1 MNPTE
6 DDEQAAV
13 FSWAGWM
20 QKRWPELALLFHIP
34 NGGYRHPATAAR
46 MKALGVK
53 PGVPDLFLPAARGNY
68 HGLWIEMKRQKGGKV
83 SPMQTAWM
91 DSLTAQ
97 GYKAVVCHGA
107 DAAIMAITEYLD
119 SEGLD

>member
-6 DDEQAAV
+6 DNEQVAV
-13 FSWAGWM
+13 FAWADWNLD
-20 QKRWPELALLFHIP
+20 RWPELGLLFHIP

-46 MKALGVK
+46 MKELGVK

-83 SPMQTAWM
+83 SPMQTAWLE
-91 DSLTAQ
+91 SLTAQ
-97 GYKAVVCHGA
+97 GYKTAVCRGA
-107 DAAIMAITEYLD
+107 TEAIMTIVDYL
-119 SEGLD
+119 EKAE

>member
-13 FSWAGWM
+13 ISWADFM
-20 QKRWPELALLFHIP
+20 QDRWPELGLLFHIP

-46 MKALGVK
+46 MKELGVK

-68 HGLWIEMKRQKGGKV
+68 HGLWIEMKRQKGGRV
-83 SPMQTAWM
+83 SPMQMAWM
-91 DSLTAQ
+91 DSLTRQ
-97 GYKAVVCHGA
+97 GYKTAVCHGA
-107 DAAIMAITEYLD
+107 AEAIMTIAGYLEGTE
-119 SEGLD
+119 